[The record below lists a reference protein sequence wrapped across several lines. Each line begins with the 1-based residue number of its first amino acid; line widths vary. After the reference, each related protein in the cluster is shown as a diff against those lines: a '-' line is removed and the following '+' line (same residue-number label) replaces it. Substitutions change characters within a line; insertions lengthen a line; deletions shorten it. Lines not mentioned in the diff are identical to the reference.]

1 MRYSQNKEQDYIVNY
16 FNGYKGNLLDIGAN
30 DGKTFSNSLALI
42 ELGWSATLVEPSPS
56 AFKKLK
62 ALHKGNDKVKCINRA
77 VAKEAGTITLHDMGQ
92 HVGNGDTSLLATTV
106 EAEKDRWIGT
116 EFKEVKVKAIPY
128 WTISDSYD
136 FITIDAEGADIDILQ
151 QIDLSGVRMVCVE
164 WNNKPELA
172 AAFRAIVPEAMKEI
186 YRSLENIIYAR

>member
-1 MRYSQNKEQDYIVNY
+1 M
-16 FNGYKGNLLDIGAN
+16 
-30 DGKTFSNSLALI
+30 
-42 ELGWSATLVEPSPS
+42 
-56 AFKKLK
+56 
-62 ALHKGNDKVKCINRA
+62 KCINRA
-77 VAKEAGTITLHDMGQ
+77 IAKEAGTITLHDMGQ

-128 WTISDSYD
+128 ADIAELYD

-151 QIDLSGVRMVCVE
+151 QIDLSNVRMVCVE

-172 AAFRAIVPEAMKEI
+172 AAFRAIVPGAMKEI